1 MWGGPHTPSRL
12 LRNLVGRRARKRDFL
27 IHGFLTCV
35 YHFLED
41 FKKEPK
47 KRNPPGRF
55 GGVHVQVHV
64 FVSIHRAVSSSRHVR
79 GCNFC
84 FLAFFIIFFI
94 VSIRHIFFEPWGRLS
109 RWETHVE
116 KKKRKKEKKRKREKN
131 KRNKRETKEPK
142 KRKTEKKEDTKR
154 EFMPSERNV
163 LRSVELYRPAA
174 RVSARLAKRRGGCP
188 SLTRPDLGSR
198 VMIASLK

>member
-55 GGVHVQVHV
+55 GGVHVHVHV

-116 KKKRKKEKKRKREKN
+116 KKKRKKEKKRKEQEKQE
-131 KRNKRETKEPK
+131 RNKRA
-142 KRKTEKKEDTKR
+142 KKEKNR
-154 EFMPSERNV
+154 E
-163 LRSVELYRPAA
+163 
-174 RVSARLAKRRGGCP
+174 KRRHKE
-188 SLTRPDLGSR
+188 R
-198 VMIASLK
+198 VHAIRA

>member
-1 MWGGPHTPSRL
+1 M
-12 LRNLVGRRARKRDFL
+12 
-27 IHGFLTCV
+27 
-35 YHFLED
+35 
-41 FKKEPK
+41 
-47 KRNPPGRF
+47 
-55 GGVHVQVHV
+55 
-64 FVSIHRAVSSSRHVR
+64 
-79 GCNFC
+79 
-84 FLAFFIIFFI
+84 FIIFWRISKRSPKREIPLGDLGVFMFRFMFSYRYI
-94 VSIRHIFFEPWGRLS
+94 ARCPLPGTCVDEIFVFLPFSSSFSSFRFVIFSSNHGGACRAGRHML
-109 RWETHVE
+109 
-116 KKKRKKEKKRKREKN
+116 KRKKEKKRKREKN

-198 VMIASLK
+198 VMIASSK

>member
-64 FVSIHRAVSSSRHVR
+64 FVSASRIADGMELFFVFVICGGSFSAV
-79 GCNFC
+79 CTP
-84 FLAFFIIFFI
+84 L
-94 VSIRHIFFEPWGRLS
+94 L
-109 RWETHVE
+109 
-116 KKKRKKEKKRKREKN
+116 
-131 KRNKRETKEPK
+131 
-142 KRKTEKKEDTKR
+142 
-154 EFMPSERNV
+154 
-163 LRSVELYRPAA
+163 A
-174 RVSARLAKRRGGCP
+174 RV
-188 SLTRPDLGSR
+188 D
-198 VMIASLK
+198 VFY